1 MACHERIPFESTWL
15 GNLMSWL
22 ARVVT
27 VLLGIQGGFLTLGN
41 GLRSKE
47 RHLSGIGVLRGKLL
61 SCGRFPTDAFI
72 FTASFGGGV
81 VFLKVKSLY
90 LLQFELITEE
100 KNYRAQQPSH
110 SKKTNAMQQILHAF
124 RK

>member
-47 RHLSGIGVLRGKLL
+47 RHLSGIGVLRGK
-61 SCGRFPTDAFI
+61 G
-72 FTASFGGGV
+72 
-81 VFLKVKSLY
+81 Y
-90 LLQFELITEE
+90 
-100 KNYRAQQPSH
+100 
-110 SKKTNAMQQILHAF
+110 
-124 RK
+124 